1 MSTPTDRA
9 GDRVVV
15 LGGGSTGEAFA
26 GALRRLDEHVPITLV
41 ERELVGGECS
51 YFACMPTKALLRP
64 AEIVAAA
71 RRAPG
76 AAEAVT
82 GGLAPERVF
91 WWRDQVTDG
100 LDDSAQAEWLAA
112 RGVELVRG
120 TARVVSPGV
129 VDVDGRPIEYG
140 KLVIATGS
148 SASAPPIPGLA
159 EVDYWTNREATTT
172 TEVPESLIVLG
183 GGVVGSELAQFFSR
197 LGSEVTIVQDI
208 DHLLPRDDPAAGRL
222 LQEVFEA
229 EGIEIRLNTLTE
241 RVEKEGHR
249 FRLVLPGG
257 ERIEAQRLVVATGRR
272 PRVDGLGFEQL
283 GIEIAGS
290 GIAVGDDLRAAED
303 VWAIGDVNGIGL
315 FTHVGK
321 YQARIAAVN
330 VAGGD
335 ARADYRAMPAVAFTD
350 PQVASVGAT
359 GGDGVVTASWK
370 VSATARAS
378 TYERPKRPG
387 FVKLFADPER
397 QVLVGA
403 AAVGPEAGEWLGQL
417 TVAIRGEVPID
428 VLRDTIQPYP
438 TFSEAI
444 HFALRDLPLEAAE
457 HAELLATE
465 RAA

>member
-1 MSTPTDRA
+1 M
-9 GDRVVV
+9 
-15 LGGGSTGEAFA
+15 
-26 GALRRLDEHVPITLV
+26 
-41 ERELVGGECS
+41 
-51 YFACMPTKALLRP
+51 
-64 AEIVAAA
+64 
-71 RRAPG
+71 
-76 AAEAVT
+76 
-82 GGLAPERVF
+82 
-91 WWRDQVTDG
+91 TDG
-100 LDDSAQAEWLAA
+100 LDDSAQGEWLAA

>member
-1 MSTPTDRA
+1 
-9 GDRVVV
+9 
-15 LGGGSTGEAFA
+15 
-26 GALRRLDEHVPITLV
+26 
-41 ERELVGGECS
+41 
-51 YFACMPTKALLRP
+51 
-64 AEIVAAA
+64 
-71 RRAPG
+71 
-76 AAEAVT
+76 
-82 GGLAPERVF
+82 
-91 WWRDQVTDG
+91 
-100 LDDSAQAEWLAA
+100 
-112 RGVELVRG
+112 
-120 TARVVSPGV
+120 
-129 VDVDGRPIEYG
+129 
-140 KLVIATGS
+140 
-148 SASAPPIPGLA
+148 
-159 EVDYWTNREATTT
+159 
-172 TEVPESLIVLG
+172 VPESLVVVG
-183 GGVVGSELAQFFSR
+183 GGAVGCELSQLYTR
-197 LGSEVTIVQDI
+197 LGAKVTLVQSGPRLLPQIDAEVTAILADRLREEGVDI
-208 DHLLPRDDPAAGRL
+208 RFDAKATGVEGGGEAPFRLELDGGGDAVEAERL
-222 LQEVFEA
+222 L
-229 EGIEIRLNTLTE
+229 I
-241 RVEKEGHR
+241 
-249 FRLVLPGG
+249 
-257 ERIEAQRLVVATGRR
+257 ATGRR
-272 PRVDGLGFEQL
+272 PNVDGLGFEQL

>member
-1 MSTPTDRA
+1 VSTPTDRA

-15 LGGGSTGEAFA
+15 LGGGSTGEAFV
-26 GALRRLDEHVPITLV
+26 GALRRLDERVPITLV
-41 ERELVGGECS
+41 EQELVGGECS

-82 GGLAPERVF
+82 GELDPARVF

-100 LDDSAQAEWLAA
+100 LDDSAQERWLAG

-120 TARVVSPGV
+120 TARIASPGV
-129 VDVDGRPIEYG
+129 VDVDGRLIEYG
-140 KLVIATGS
+140 KLVVATGS

-159 EVDYWTNREATTT
+159 QVDYWTNREATTT
-172 TEVPESLIVLG
+172 NEVPKSLIVLG
-183 GGVVGSELAQFFSR
+183 GGVVGTELAQFFNR
-197 LGSEVTIVQDI
+197 LGSAVTIVQDI

-241 RVEKEGHR
+241 RVEKDGDR
-249 FRLVLPGG
+249 FRLFLPGG
-257 ERIEAQRLVVATGRR
+257 ERIEGQRLLVATGRS
-272 PRVDGLGFEQL
+272 PNVDGLGFEQL
-283 GIEIAGS
+283 GIEIVRS
-290 GIAVGDDLRAAED
+290 GIVVGDDLRAAEN

-321 YQARIAAVN
+321 YQARIAAAN

-335 ARADYRAMPAVAFTD
+335 ARADYRAVPAVAFTD
-350 PQVASVGAT
+350 PQVASVGTTA
-359 GGDGVVTASWK
+359 GEGLVTSSWK

-387 FVKLFADPER
+387 FVKLFADPDR
-397 QVLVGA
+397 GVLVGA

-457 HAELLATE
+457 RPDVLLTG